1 MKKNGSVTTW
11 KWDLG
16 EDAYSE
22 ARPGLSWALITGLLF
37 WLGLIGIFLCIGIA
51 TVQAQ
56 DSSASPA
63 SDPMVMKI
71 YPDGTKV
78 VLRWSEVGKQVDN
91 GEKFGGAP
99 RIVAYDPA
107 KDGIVPIGEPSQKTA
122 SAATPAAVPS
132 SSSVVSPDQPAKMNY
147 TNADP
152 DNYNDYGP
160 MEGFGFRTDVGVAFQ
175 QTLSGRQDGEYFR
188 TTFQPGIRFDL
199 EPFYNI
205 TEWFSL
211 GVQAAFIH
219 NTVQSISTNG
229 DTVYRGNPDLGNG
242 DLYQVPVLLNT
253 RFQFPTEGP
262 VRGFFGAGFGGNWNF
277 ANVATRHDDGTT
289 YSATSYQWNYAFE
302 LSTGLCYTI
311 SPGLDLNASFKTL
324 CTPNPL
330 GEGQN
335 GQMKAAYNYAAEIG
349 LAWRF

>member
-1 MKKNGSVTTW
+1 M
-11 KWDLG
+11 
-16 EDAYSE
+16 
-22 ARPGLSWALITGLLF
+22 GLSVAR
-37 WLGLIGIFLCIGIA
+37 
-51 TVQAQ
+51 AQ
-56 DSSASPA
+56 NA

-78 VLRWSEVGKQVDN
+78 ALRWSEVGKSVDN

-107 KDGIVPIGEPSQKTA
+107 KDGIVPIGEPAKP
-122 SAATPAAVPS
+122 AATDSTKTAVPS
-132 SSSVVSPDQPAKMNY
+132 SSSVVSPDQPQKMDYSNQS
-147 TNADP
+147 P
-152 DNYNDYGP
+152 DNFDNYGP
-160 MEGFGFRTDVGVAFQ
+160 IEGFGLRTDVGVAFQ
-175 QTLSGRQDGEYFR
+175 QSLSGRESGDYFT
-188 TTFQPGIRFDL
+188 TTFQPGIRFDI
-199 EPFYNI
+199 EPFYNV
-205 TEWFSL
+205 TDFFSI

-229 DTVYRGNPDLGNG
+229 DTVYRGNSHFGNG
-242 DLYQVPVLLNT
+242 DFYQVPILLNT

-262 VRGFFGAGFGGNWNF
+262 IRGFFGAGVGGNWNF
-277 ANVATRHDDGTT
+277 ANVATRHGTGDP

-311 SPGLDLNASFKTL
+311 SPGFDLNTSFKTL

-330 GEGQN
+330 GEAQN
-335 GQMKAAYNYAAEIG
+335 GQMKASYNYAAEIG